1 MRKKIVTT
9 LLVMALAVT
18 TIVTPVRANAA
29 TKTIKVETLD
39 EYFTYAY
46 EYMTNGPGAERAK
59 LVYGDKLKTQ
69 IEKLENADE
78 YYGLLTPAA
87 EEKYRN
93 PNGFGYSNK
102 FGNATIG
109 AFGNETVVDGFDL
122 PTSQWNSLIKKV
134 KTGMK
139 GINVYGLN
147 DREIIYLISAWVCNQ
162 ITYGA
167 GVDPYDALIDGV
179 AHCTGYAESVSFVLD
194 ALGYKVKTVNGI
206 SSAGGAHD
214 WNIVQLDG
222 KWYELDTT
230 WMDGSTID
238 DNYCLKPT
246 GHDIDTEWP
255 DFPTVQKSA
264 YTGNTRTPLRA
275 WLIDIEDE
283 NKTVAVGDKIKLP
296 TDRLSKNVTSTDN
309 SIVKVNSDG
318 TLTALKAGR
327 VNITRTDGEYQSSF
341 YVLVKPA
348 SSSNKIT
355 TSKTSYTVP
364 VSGVVSLGAKSSTGK
379 KLTFSSSNKSIA
391 TVSKTGKVN
400 GKAKGKVT
408 ITIKSA
414 GATTKKVTVKVVNKK

>member
-1 MRKKIVTT
+1 MRKKLVST
-9 LLVMALAVT
+9 LLVVALVIT
-18 TIVTPVRANAA
+18 SIVTPVRVNAA

-59 LVYGDKLKTQ
+59 LVYGDKLAAQ
-69 IEKLENADE
+69 IEKLESADE
-78 YYGLLTPAA
+78 YYGLLTPEA

-93 PNGFGYSNK
+93 PNGFGYSTK

-109 AFGNETVVDGFDL
+109 AFGNDTMVDGYDI
-122 PTSQWNSLIKKV
+122 PTSEWNALMNKI

-139 GINVYGLN
+139 GINVDGLN
-147 DREIIYLISAWVCNQ
+147 DREIIYQISTWICNQ
-162 ITYGA
+162 IKFGE
-167 GVDPYDALIDGV
+167 GVDPYEALIGGV
-179 AHCTGYAESVSFVLD
+179 AQCTGYAESTSFVLD
-194 ALGYKVKTVNGI
+194 ALGYKVKTVTGFSSGGI
-206 SSAGGAHD
+206 GHM
-214 WNIVQLDG
+214 WNIVKLDG

-230 WMDGSTID
+230 WMDGGYD
-238 DNYCLKPT
+238 FCLKPT
-246 GHDIDTEWP
+246 GHEMDTDWP

-264 YTGNTRTPLRA
+264 YTGSTRTPLRA

-283 NKTVAVGDKIKLP
+283 NKTVTVGDKIKLP

-318 TLTALKAGR
+318 TLTALKSGR

-341 YVLVKPA
+341 YVLVKSA

-364 VSGVVSLGAKSSTGK
+364 VTGLVSLGAKSSNSS
-379 KLTFSSSNKSIA
+379 KLTFSSSNKSVA
-391 TVSKTGKVN
+391 TVSSTGKVT
-400 GKAKGKVT
+400 GKAKGTAT
-408 ITIKSA
+408 ITIKSD
-414 GATTKKVTVKVVNKK
+414 GATTKKVTIKVVNQK